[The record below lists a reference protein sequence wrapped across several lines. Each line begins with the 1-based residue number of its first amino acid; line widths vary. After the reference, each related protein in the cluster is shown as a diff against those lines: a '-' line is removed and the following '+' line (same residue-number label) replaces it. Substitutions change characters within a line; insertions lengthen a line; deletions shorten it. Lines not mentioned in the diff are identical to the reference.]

1 MYEDEMIL
9 FLFVIFIL
17 VVPGLLYAGFRKF
30 ANPVPLK
37 LPLILAVLVLLVM
50 MGIPE
55 SGIFPEPSSIAGTL
69 VSFALM
75 LLLTSL
81 AVITPFFWIGNRT
94 GIERPWL
101 IFSLLSFVGVVL
113 MFLSTMGESLEGGPL
128 PRFFLLLPLTGW
140 ILDSFATILQVQDI
154 VYSPAT
160 PVHTLLLATGLYLEV
175 FIIAA
180 LFYVLLSGLRVAKN
194 E

>member
-1 MYEDEMIL
+1 MYEDQMVL
-9 FLFVIFIL
+9 LLFVIFIL
-17 VVPGLLYAGFRKF
+17 IVPALLYAGFRKF
-30 ANPVPLK
+30 KNPVPLR
-37 LPLILAVLVLLVM
+37 LLLILAVLDLLVM
-50 MGIPE
+50 MGIFE
-55 SGIFPEPSSIAGTL
+55 SGIFPEPGSMAGTL

-101 IFSLLSFVGVVL
+101 IFTLLSFVGVVL
-113 MFLSTMGESLEGGPL
+113 MFISTMGESLEGGPL

-140 ILDSFATILQVQDI
+140 ILDGFAAILQVQDI

-160 PVHTLLLATGLYLEV
+160 LVHTFLLAVGLYLEV

-180 LFYVLLSGLRVAKN
+180 LFYVLLSGLPVAKN